1 MKNKIVYYALGAVAL
16 YYLYDWYKNK
26 MPMQTPVA
34 PNEKVEVLQNETYSL
49 MPSSPVSASA
59 PGLTIVSD
67 LITPTLNAPVKE
79 IPIYQT
85 FYGQSLNGVKVGQV
99 PMTC

>member
-16 YYLYDWYKNK
+16 YYLYDWYKKK

-34 PNEKVEVLQNETYSL
+34 PGKELEVLQSETYSL
-49 MPSSPVSASA
+49 MPSSPVNASA

-67 LITPTLNAPVKE
+67 FITPTLNEKVKE
-79 IPIYQT
+79 IPTYQT
-85 FYGQSLNGVKVGQV
+85 FYGQSLNGLKVGQV